1 VTKKIIATLF
11 SMCLIL
17 LFIVQQIRAYQFVEY
32 YVIFVI
38 PYILSNM
45 ALLIALFLSLRT
57 KPKEINDSNV
67 MFFVCLAA
75 ANMPIFMQLSGVTIV
90 GPHINAT
97 VKQVGS
103 VMSVAA
109 IPFYLAAVV
118 NLGRNLSVLPEAS
131 TLQTGGVYRFSR
143 HPLYSTYIYWY
154 LLQIALLQ
162 SWTIVGLSMIQI
174 ALQVIRAKSEEKILE
189 KNFPEYAD
197 YKRQVWWIGKN
208 LVKPA

>member
-1 VTKKIIATLF
+1 
-11 SMCLIL
+11 
-17 LFIVQQIRAYQFVEY
+17 
-32 YVIFVI
+32 
-38 PYILSNM
+38 M

-118 NLGRNLSVLPEAS
+118 NLGETFRSCRRRAPCRRAGCIDFLDTPCIQR
-131 TLQTGGVYRFSR
+131 TFTGTFFR
-143 HPLYSTYIYWY
+143 
-154 LLQIALLQ
+154 
-162 SWTIVGLSMIQI
+162 
-174 ALQVIRAKSEEKILE
+174 
-189 KNFPEYAD
+189 
-197 YKRQVWWIGKN
+197 
-208 LVKPA
+208 